1 MRSPE
6 SGPARS
12 RLPAVTDTAEG
23 AAAQLGTRAVS
34 NSVFILGART
44 ISRVISLVVVIVL
57 ANALGDTNYGRYT
70 TLIAYSGLV
79 SVLADLGF
87 APLYTREAARNRGEL
102 GDYLGTLIV
111 FRVVLAGAAAV
122 VFALALGFGAGL
134 PSLIV
139 PGCALLVVTAYA
151 NLLRNTFY
159 SVGRAEFDAI
169 AIIAEVLI
177 QGGLIYLG
185 AKRHADVSYFIW
197 AYTVSFVFT
206 IIYCVVVIRVFQLG
220 RIHLRLDMD
229 LIRRW
234 WPLALP
240 FAYTFFLTNLYFR
253 AGVLIL
259 QQFRSFAE
267 VGWYTF
273 AYKPFEAL
281 QFIPLAIQVVVY
293 PLLGVYFVADVS
305 RLKLAYERFFKVL
318 VLLGWP
324 LTVGTFVLVHPI
336 NQIFNRSGAFAQ
348 SEQSLRILAFGIVF
362 LFANSA
368 FYAMLNATNRQGLN
382 AWATALAAAI
392 NIALNFAFIP
402 FYGFMAAS
410 VMTVLTEAAL
420 CGFGWW
426 FVQTKRPELRLP
438 VINLSWKIL
447 LAGVAMGI
455 ALYPVRRYTIF
466 LTAPAGFAVYLV
478 AIYLL
483 RAIEPEEW
491 RLARAGLLARIGR
504 GTAA

>member
-34 NSVFILGART
+34 NSLFILAART

-57 ANALGDTNYGRYT
+57 ANALGDTRYGQYT
-70 TLIAYSGLV
+70 TLVAYSGLV
-79 SVLADLGF
+79 AVVGDLGF
-87 APLYTREAARNRGEL
+87 QSLYTREAARNRAAL

-111 FRVVLAGAAAV
+111 FRVVLAAAASI
-122 VFALALGFGAGL
+122 VFALALGLGAGL
-134 PSLIV
+134 PSLII
-139 PGCALLVVTAYA
+139 PGCALLVATAYA
-151 NLLRNTFY
+151 SLLRNTFY

-169 AIIAEVLI
+169 AIVAETIIQAALI
-177 QGGLIYLG
+177 LFG
-185 AKRHADVSYFIW
+185 ARRHSGVSYYVW
-197 AYTVSFVFT
+197 AYTASFAFT
-206 IIYCVVVIRVFQLG
+206 IVYSVVVIRVFRMG
-220 RIHLRLDMD
+220 RIRLALDLN

-240 FAYTFFLTNLYFR
+240 FAFTFFLTNVYFR

-281 QFIPLAIQVVVY
+281 QFVPLAIQTVVY
-293 PLLGVYFVADVS
+293 PLLGVYFVSDPA

-336 NQIFNRSGAFAQ
+336 NQIFNRSGAFGQ
-348 SEQSLRILAFGIVF
+348 SEPSLRILAFGIVF

-368 FYAMLNATNRQGLN
+368 FYAMLNATNRQHLN
-382 AWATALAAAI
+382 AWATGLAAGI
-392 NIALNFAFIP
+392 NIVLNLILIP
-402 FYGFMAAS
+402 FYGYLAAS
-410 VMTVLTEAAL
+410 ATTVVTEAAL
-420 CGFGWW
+420 CVFGWW
-426 FVQTKRPELRLP
+426 FIQRNRAELRRP
-438 VINLSWKIL
+438 VDNLSWRIL
-447 LAGVAMGI
+447 LAGLVMGVV
-455 ALYPVRRYTIF
+455 LYPLSRFSIF
-466 LTAPAGFAVYLV
+466 ISLPAGGLAYLV
-478 AIYLL
+478 AIYLI
-483 RAIEPEEW
+483 RAIDADEW
-491 RLARAGLLARIGR
+491 RLARQGLLSRLRPGR
-504 GTAA
+504 AA